1 MPTRGNS
8 SRLPASQ
15 GLAYDV
21 THLDRAIFFP
31 SPPPHTRILLT
42 FPLPWS
48 MSPILGER
56 DLINI
61 EFSIISINNRRLV
74 GEGASGNFN
83 FRIN

>member
-21 THLDRAIFFP
+21 THLDRVFFP
-31 SPPPHTRILLT
+31 SPPPTRILLT
-42 FPLPWS
+42 FPLPRS

-74 GEGASGNFN
+74 REGASGNFN

>member
-21 THLDRAIFFP
+21 THLDRAISP
-31 SPPPHTRILLT
+31 PPPHTRILLT
-42 FPLPWS
+42 FPLPRS

-74 GEGASGNFN
+74 REGASGNFN

>member
-31 SPPPHTRILLT
+31 SPPPHTYSTYVSFTEEYVSDIGRT
-42 FPLPWS
+42 RF
-48 MSPILGER
+48 
-56 DLINI
+56 D
-61 EFSIISINNRRLV
+61 
-74 GEGASGNFN
+74 
-83 FRIN
+83 

>member
-31 SPPPHTRILLT
+31 SPPPPHTYSTYVSFTEEYVSDIGRT
-42 FPLPWS
+42 RF
-48 MSPILGER
+48 
-56 DLINI
+56 D
-61 EFSIISINNRRLV
+61 
-74 GEGASGNFN
+74 
-83 FRIN
+83 

>member
-21 THLDRAIFFP
+21 THLGRAIFFP
-31 SPPPHTRILLT
+31 SPPHTRILLT
-42 FPLPWS
+42 FPLPRS